1 MLKYKIIRPS
11 TKIEWASPVILVP
24 KKNGKLRFCVDYR
37 QLNKITKKDN
47 YSLSR
52 IDKILDS
59 LGKAQ

>member
-1 MLKYKIIRPS
+1 MGIACYLSSKEKWKI
-11 TKIEWASPVILVP
+11 T
-24 KKNGKLRFCVDYR
+24 FCVNYR